1 MADTIKMT
9 KIECFEQ
16 LAGIVEASD
25 VENKEDI
32 LKFIQ
37 SSIETLENRKRAAQ
51 ERAEKKKNEPDELA
65 DAVKAVLSEEL
76 QTADDIAAQIEG
88 EDVTKQKVV
97 ARLTKMVNAGTVRK
111 DSVKTDDKRKVMGYA
126 LV

>member
-9 KIECFEQ
+9 KVDYFEQ

-37 SSIETLENRKRAAQ
+37 GSIETLENRKRAAQ

>member
-9 KIECFEQ
+9 KIDCFEQ

-37 SSIETLENRKRAAQ
+37 GSIETLENRKKAAQ

-65 DAVKAVLSEEL
+65 EAVKAVLSEEL

-88 EDVTKQKVV
+88 EDVTKQKIV
-97 ARLTKMVNAGTVRK
+97 ARLTKMVNAGIVRK

>member
-1 MADTIKMT
+1 MADTVKMT
-9 KIECFEQ
+9 KVDYFHQ
-16 LAGIVEASD
+16 LAEIVENAE

-37 SSIETLENRKRAAQ
+37 GSIETLENRKRAAQ

-65 DAVKAVLSEEL
+65 DAVKAVLSGEL

>member
-9 KIECFEQ
+9 KVDYFEQ

-37 SSIETLENRKRAAQ
+37 GSIETLENRKKAAQ

-111 DSVKTDDKRKVMGYA
+111 DSIKTDDKRKVMGYA

>member
-9 KIECFEQ
+9 KIDCFEQ

-65 DAVKAVLSEEL
+65 DAVKEVLSEEL

-97 ARLTKMVNAGTVRK
+97 ARLTQLVKAGEA
-111 DSVKTDDKRKVMGYA
+111 VKSEVTIDGNKRMAYA
-126 LV
+126 LAE

>member
-9 KIECFEQ
+9 KIDCFEQ

-37 SSIETLENRKRAAQ
+37 GSIETLENRKRAAQ
-51 ERAEKKKNEPDELA
+51 ERAEKKKSEPDELA
-65 DAVKAVLSEEL
+65 EAVKAVLSEEL

>member
-9 KIECFEQ
+9 KIDCFEQ

-65 DAVKAVLSEEL
+65 DAIKAVLSEEL

-88 EDVTKQKVV
+88 EDVTKQKIV
-97 ARLTKMVNAGTVRK
+97 ARLTKMVNAGIVRK

>member
-9 KIECFEQ
+9 KIDCFEQ

-37 SSIETLENRKRAAQ
+37 GSIETLENRKRAAQ

-97 ARLTKMVNAGTVRK
+97 ARLTKMVNAGIVRK

>member
-37 SSIETLENRKRAAQ
+37 GSIETLENRKRAAQ

-97 ARLTKMVNAGTVRK
+97 ARLTKMVNAGIVRK
-111 DSVKTDDKRKVMGYA
+111 DSIKTDDKRKVMGYA

>member
-9 KIECFEQ
+9 KVDYFEQ

-65 DAVKAVLSEEL
+65 DAVKAVLSAEL
-76 QTADDIAAQIEG
+76 QTADDITAQIEG

>member
-9 KIECFEQ
+9 KIDCFEQ

-37 SSIETLENRKRAAQ
+37 GSIETLENRKRAAQ

-88 EDVTKQKVV
+88 EDVTQQKVV
-97 ARLTKMVNAGTVRK
+97 SRLTKMVNAGIVRK

>member
-9 KIECFEQ
+9 KIDCFEQ

>member
-76 QTADDIAAQIEG
+76 QTADDIAAQIES

-97 ARLTKMVNAGTVRK
+97 ARLTKMVNAGIVRK

>member
-9 KIECFEQ
+9 KVDYFEQ
-16 LAGIVEASD
+16 LADIVEASD

-65 DAVKAVLSEEL
+65 DAVKAVLSTEL

-97 ARLTKMVNAGTVRK
+97 ARLTKMVNAGIVRK

>member
-9 KIECFEQ
+9 KVDYFEQ

-37 SSIETLENRKRAAQ
+37 GSIETLENRKRAAQ

-65 DAVKAVLSEEL
+65 DAVKAVLSGEL

-111 DSVKTDDKRKVMGYA
+111 DSIKTDDKRKVMGYA

>member
-1 MADTIKMT
+1 MADTVKMT
-9 KIECFEQ
+9 KVDYFHQ
-16 LAGIVEASD
+16 LAEIVENSE
-25 VENKEDI
+25 VENKDDI
-32 LKFIQ
+32 LKFIEG
-37 SSIETLENRKRAAQ
+37 SIEVLENRKRAAQ
-51 ERAEKKKNEPDELA
+51 ERAEKKKNEPDELS
-65 DAVKAVLSEEL
+65 DAVKAVLSGEL

>member
-9 KIECFEQ
+9 KVDYFEQ

-65 DAVKAVLSEEL
+65 DAVKAVLSGEL

-97 ARLTKMVNAGTVRK
+97 ARLTKMVNAGIVRK

-126 LV
+126 LI

>member
-9 KIECFEQ
+9 KVDYFEQ

-37 SSIETLENRKRAAQ
+37 GSIETLENRKRAAQ

-65 DAVKAVLSEEL
+65 DAVKAVLSGEL

-126 LV
+126 LI

>member
-9 KIECFEQ
+9 KVDYLEQ

-37 SSIETLENRKRAAQ
+37 GSIETLENRKRAAQ
-51 ERAEKKKNEPDELA
+51 ERAEKKKNERDELA
-65 DAVKAVLSEEL
+65 EAVKAVLSEEL

-97 ARLTKMVNAGTVRK
+97 ARLTKMVNAGIVRK

>member
-88 EDVTKQKVV
+88 DDVTKQKVV
-97 ARLTKMVNAGTVRK
+97 ARLTKMVNAGIVRK

>member
-9 KIECFEQ
+9 KVDYFEQ

-37 SSIETLENRKRAAQ
+37 GSIETLENRKRAAQ

-97 ARLTKMVNAGTVRK
+97 ARLTKMVNAGIVRK
-111 DSVKTDDKRKVMGYA
+111 DSIKTDDKRKVMGYA

>member
-97 ARLTKMVNAGTVRK
+97 ARLTKMVNAGIVRK
-111 DSVKTDDKRKVMGYA
+111 DSIKTDDKRKVMGYA

>member
-37 SSIETLENRKRAAQ
+37 GSIETLENRKRAAQ

-88 EDVTKQKVV
+88 EDDTKQKVV
-97 ARLTKMVNAGTVRK
+97 ARLTKMVNAGIVRK

>member
-9 KIECFEQ
+9 KIDCFEQ

-37 SSIETLENRKRAAQ
+37 GSIETLENRKRAAQ

-65 DAVKAVLSEEL
+65 DAIKAVLSEEL

-97 ARLTKMVNAGTVRK
+97 ARLTKMVNAGIVRK

>member
-9 KIECFEQ
+9 KVDYFEQ
-16 LAGIVEASD
+16 LADIVEASD

-51 ERAEKKKNEPDELA
+51 ERAEKKKSEPDELA
-65 DAVKAVLSEEL
+65 EAVKAVLSEEL

-88 EDVTKQKVV
+88 EDVTKQKIV
-97 ARLTKMVNAGTVRK
+97 ARLTKMVNAGIVRK

>member
-37 SSIETLENRKRAAQ
+37 GSIETLENRKKAAQ

-65 DAVKAVLSEEL
+65 EAIKAVLSEEL

-97 ARLTKMVNAGTVRK
+97 ARLTKMVNAGIVRK

>member
-9 KIECFEQ
+9 KVDYFEQ

-37 SSIETLENRKRAAQ
+37 GSIETLENRKKAAQ

-65 DAVKAVLSEEL
+65 EAVKAVLSEEL

-97 ARLTKMVNAGTVRK
+97 ARLTKMVNAGIVRK

>member
-9 KIECFEQ
+9 KVDYFEQ
-16 LAGIVEASD
+16 LADIVEASD

-37 SSIETLENRKRAAQ
+37 GSIETLENRKRAAQ
-51 ERAEKKKNEPDELA
+51 ERAEKKKSEPDELA
-65 DAVKAVLSEEL
+65 DAVKAVLSGEL

-97 ARLTKMVNAGTVRK
+97 ARLTKMVNAGIVRK

>member
-9 KIECFEQ
+9 KIDCFEQ

-65 DAVKAVLSEEL
+65 DAVKAVLSGEL

>member
-1 MADTIKMT
+1 MPDTIKMT
-9 KIECFEQ
+9 KIDCFEQ

-88 EDVTKQKVV
+88 EAVTKQKVV
-97 ARLTKMVNAGTVRK
+97 ARRTRMVNAGIVRK

>member
-9 KIECFEQ
+9 KIDCFEQ

-65 DAVKAVLSEEL
+65 DAIKAVLSEEL

-97 ARLTKMVNAGTVRK
+97 ARLTKMVNAGIVRK

>member
-1 MADTIKMT
+1 MADTIKIT
-9 KIECFEQ
+9 KVDYFEQ

-37 SSIETLENRKRAAQ
+37 GSIETLENRKRAAQ

-97 ARLTKMVNAGTVRK
+97 ARLTKMVNAGIVRK
-111 DSVKTDDKRKVMGYA
+111 DSIKTDDKRKVMGYA

>member
-65 DAVKAVLSEEL
+65 DAIKAVLSEEL

-88 EDVTKQKVV
+88 EDVTKQKIV

>member
-9 KIECFEQ
+9 KVDYFEQ

-37 SSIETLENRKRAAQ
+37 GSIETLENRKRAAQ

-65 DAVKAVLSEEL
+65 DAVKAVLSGEL

>member
-1 MADTIKMT
+1 MT
-9 KIECFEQ
+9 KIDCFEQ

-97 ARLTKMVNAGTVRK
+97 ARLTKMVNAGIVRK

>member
-65 DAVKAVLSEEL
+65 DAIKAVLSEEL

>member
-9 KIECFEQ
+9 KIDCFEQ

-37 SSIETLENRKRAAQ
+37 GSIETLENRKRAAQ

-97 ARLTKMVNAGTVRK
+97 ARLTKMVNAGIVRK

-126 LV
+126 LI